1 MDYKDTLL
9 MPNTTFSMRGNLP
22 ENENWWE
29 KMGEY
34 GFISYVFRTK

>member
-22 ENENWWE
+22 ENEKLMRE
-29 KMGEY
+29 K
-34 GFISYVFRTK
+34 

>member
-22 ENENWWE
+22 ENEKLMRENGRIWI
-29 KMGEY
+29 Y
-34 GFISYVFRTK
+34 IICV